1 MRRARR
7 WDTGRFPALPGDR
20 VSSPV
25 PSRFDVV
32 VIGGGA
38 SGTLVAAHLARG
50 DAPPS
55 VALVESSPVVGEGV
69 AYATRRGE
77 HLLNVRAAGMSAFDD
92 SPGDFVRFLRT
103 LPERADDGRA
113 GEDPAEP
120 GQRFAPRRVY
130 ARYLA
135 AILDAAPGRER
146 VQRVA
151 GTAVDVAPAAD
162 GFEVELASGARLQ
175 ARAVVLAVGN
185 RAARLP
191 LDPAAAAA
199 VTAVDAWDYPAV
211 AAIAPDADVCI
222 LGAGLSMVDVVL
234 TLRASGHRGRIVS
247 LSRRGLVPLPHAAP
261 APAAA
266 IDIAR
271 LLAMDLGARTRAV
284 RALAASEEAAGR
296 PWQGALDALR
306 PHGQALWTSLDA
318 RAQARFLRHLVRH
331 WDVHRHRIAPE
342 VAAQLDAA
350 TAAGQLERLAGHL
363 VSIEPGARTAIAWRP
378 RGGDAVRRFDTD
390 VVVNALGMDKR
401 IDGGS
406 GLAAR
411 LCARGLLRPGPHRM
425 GAATVGEGVPLDADG
440 VPVPGLWTLGTL
452 RIGDLWETIAM
463 PELRG
468 QARRVADAVRA
479 HLGP

>member
-38 SGTLVAAHLARG
+38 SGTLVAAHLVDG

-55 VALVESSPVVGEGV
+55 VALVEAAPAVGEGV

-103 LPERADDGRA
+103 LPEHA
-113 GEDPAEP
+113 GEDPAVL
-120 GQRFAPRRVY
+120 GQRFMPRRVY

-135 AILDAAPGRER
+135 AVLDAAPARDR

-151 GTAVDVAPAAD
+151 ATAVDVAPVAD

-199 VTAVDAWDYPAV
+199 VAPVDAWDYPAV

-234 TLRASGHRGRIVS
+234 TLRANGHRGQVVS

-266 IDIAR
+266 IDVDR

-284 RALAASEEAAGR
+284 RALAASEVAAGR

-350 TAAGQLERLAGHL
+350 MASGQLQRLAGHL
-363 VSIEPGARTAIAWRP
+363 VSIEPGVRSAIAWRP
-378 RGGDAVRRFDTD
+378 RGGDAVRRFEAD

-406 GLAAR
+406 GLPAR

-425 GAATVGEGVPLDADG
+425 GAATVGEGVPLDAGG

-468 QARRVADAVRA
+468 QARRVAGAVRA